1 MLPLVVVPP
10 PLPGREYR
18 RVRPPEVLPQRV
30 ELAQEGGHHLVPG
43 VVQKRGRLCL
53 GFLPILLLLWSE
65 AEEAVGMR
73 GRPPTGLSGR
83 RGRGGRRR
91 GRWRKLKSASRK
103 ILLPN
108 IKIDCSIFGRGTITN
123 LPG

>member
-53 GFLPILLLLWSE
+53 GFLPILLLVVLWSE
-65 AEEAVGMR
+65 AEEAVERR
-73 GRPPTGLSGR
+73 GRPPTGLSR
-83 RGRGGRRR
+83 KRGRGGRRR
-91 GRWRKLKSASRK
+91 GRRRKLKSANRK
-103 ILLPN
+103 IL
-108 IKIDCSIFGRGTITN
+108 
-123 LPG
+123 

>member
-43 VVQKRGRLCL
+43 VVQERGRLCL
-53 GFLPILLLLWSE
+53 GFLPILLLVLWSE
-65 AEEAVGMR
+65 AEEAVERR
-73 GRPPTGLSGR
+73 GRPPTGLSRR

-91 GRWRKLKSASRK
+91 GRRRKLKSANRK
-103 ILLPN
+103 IL
-108 IKIDCSIFGRGTITN
+108 
-123 LPG
+123 